1 MQFALPPRRTPITPP
16 YARSSRISLQRR
28 KQLKAVAILGF
39 ALLTVFFLLS
49 QFFYTSTGTPAVPAG
64 TSSIVVVTVLD
75 RTAWSNDYIQKI
87 VKNREDYAKRHG
99 YTNFF
104 ANVSDYET
112 VLDNAPKSWAVLPA
126 LRHAMASHPYSK
138 YFFHLDAHALIMN
151 PSKSL
156 ESHVLDKDRL
166 ESLMLKDVSVVPPDS
181 IIKTFSHLQA
191 QDVDLIMTT
200 DAEDLSSGS
209 FLIRQG
215 DFAKYFLDFWFDPL
229 YISYNFAKAETHVLD
244 HIVQWHPTILA
255 RLALVPQRTINA
267 YSKDSNG
274 AAVDGVYKEGDF
286 VIRFLGCDTDTRR
299 SCEKEMEPYYRLWA
313 GKMKNE

>member
-1 MQFALPPRRTPITPP
+1 M
-16 YARSSRISLQRR
+16 
-28 KQLKAVAILGF
+28 AILGF

-49 QFFYTSTGTPAVPAG
+49 QFFYTSTGAPAVPAG

-75 RTAWSNDYIQKI
+75 RTAWSNEYIQKI
-87 VKNREDYAKRHG
+87 VKNREDYAKRHGKATATQSLSSCPVTLLMSHNCDSG

-126 LRHAMASHPYSK
+126 LRHAMASNPYSK

-181 IIKTFSHLQA
+181 IIKTFSHIQA

-209 FLIRQG
+209 FLLRQG

-229 YISYNFAKAETHVLD
+229 YISYNFAKAETHVLVSEET
-244 HIVQWHPTILA
+244 HYASIFLA
-255 RLALVPQRTINA
+255 FLFIRRTPLVGCSPYQ
-267 YSKDSNG
+267 
-274 AAVDGVYKEGDF
+274 
-286 VIRFLGCDTDTRR
+286 IRFFIFCFCFMISCVTRL
-299 SCEKEMEPYYRLWA
+299 S
-313 GKMKNE
+313 N